1 MQKLNTYRK
10 SLLDG
15 LTIGLGYLP
24 VAVAFGITAKPLLTA
39 FETFLMSFMVFGGAS
54 QFLALQMLSASSSAA
69 AIIIIAVFVLNSRH
83 FVMSFKINYDLKDE
97 SLLKKLLIS
106 SYVTDESFALSANVE
121 NERKNFINYFII
133 FITAYIFWV
142 VFSVVGYMAG
152 EIMSEEWVTASGIA
166 LYALFIALLVP
177 AIRTHHKYLIVAVLG
192 MILHF
197 IFIEINFIPSGL
209 AIILAMVLS
218 AMFGLVLEKRSD
230 KV

>member
-1 MQKLNTYRK
+1 MNTYRQ

-39 FETFLMSFMVFGGAS
+39 FETFLMSFMVYGGAS

-69 AIIIIAVFVLNSRH
+69 AIIIAIFVLNSRH

-121 NERKNFINYFII
+121 DERKNFINYFII

-177 AIRTHHKYLIVAVLG
+177 AIRTHYKYLIVAVLG

-209 AIILAMVLS
+209 AIILAMVLA
-218 AMFGLVLEKRSD
+218 AMFGLVLENRSD
-230 KV
+230 RV

>member
-1 MQKLNTYRK
+1 MNTYRK

>member
-1 MQKLNTYRK
+1 MNTYRK

-39 FETFLMSFMVFGGAS
+39 FETFLMSFMVYGGAS
-54 QFLALQMLSASSSAA
+54 QFLALQMLFASSSSAA
-69 AIIIIAVFVLNSRH
+69 VIIAIFVLNSRH
-83 FVMSFKINYDLKDE
+83 FIMSFKINYDLKNE
-97 SLLKKLLIS
+97 SLLKKLFIS
-106 SYVTDESFALSANVE
+106 SYVTDESFAMSANVE
-121 NERKNFINYFII
+121 DEQKNFINYFLI

-152 EIMSEEWVTASGIA
+152 EIMSEEWVSASGIA

-177 AIRTHHKYLIVAVLG
+177 AIRTHYKYLIVAVLG

-197 IFIEINFIPSGL
+197 IFLQINFIPSGL

-218 AMFGLVLEKRSD
+218 AMSGLVLEKRSD